1 MMFGIQK
8 YLINGVLLLA
18 IGGGGYYYVKNLT
31 TKVSLLES
39 QKAVLSAS
47 NQSLSQTLEQT
58 RESARLQAERIS
70 NLQDR
75 LTSAETQSNEL
86 KRILLDHD
94 LTDLALRK
102 PGLIEERVNDGTQS
116 VFRNIES
123 DTAN

>member
-1 MMFGIQK
+1 MFGIQK
-8 YLINGVLLLA
+8 YLIGGALLLA
-18 IGGGGYYYVKNLT
+18 IGGGGYYYINNLR

-47 NQSLSQTLEQT
+47 NENLSQTLEQT

-70 NLQDR
+70 SLQDR
-75 LTSAETQSNEL
+75 LTSAENQSNEL

-102 PGLIEERVNDGTQS
+102 PGLIEERVNDGTQN
-116 VFRNIES
+116 VFRDIES